1 MSRLRQTFPALALVL
16 ALLFPASRAAAEAKV
31 TALFTAKATTGVS
44 STVFFVGANTQ
55 DSYAFQV
62 TWTGTAIVNLNA
74 TLDGTN
80 WYTVATWSGA
90 GSPALASTV
99 ILTAPILG
107 GVMYQL
113 DQTTCSTCSTTA
125 KVTASGAAQVVTF

>member
-1 MSRLRQTFPALALVL
+1 MSRLRQAFTALSLVL
-16 ALLFPASRAAAEAKV
+16 ALLSGPALAETKV

-44 STVFFVGANTQ
+44 STVFFVGAVTQ

-74 TLDGTN
+74 SLDGTN

-90 GSPALASTV
+90 GAPALASKV

-125 KVTASGAAQVVTF
+125 KVTASGAAQVVAF